1 MMGLTASVLAQL
13 VGGRIAAGA
22 DRALGPASIDS
33 RSVEPSGT
41 FFCIRGPRFDGQDFA
56 RVAQERGAH
65 TLVVRESGLPDLPAE
80 LRDGRCTVVAV
91 GDPESALVEAAKE
104 ARRRFRGEVVGVTGS
119 SGKTTT
125 KDQLAAVLRTLGP
138 TLATLGNL
146 NNHLGVPLTLLRLT
160 ESTRFAV
167 VEMGMNAP
175 GEIARLAGWARPRIG
190 VITTVGAAHLE
201 GVGSLAGI
209 AREKGALFQALPADG
224 LAFMP
229 ERIELPWVLTRG
241 LRAPLETV
249 GRGPGRGVRLLSARE
264 AAGGVVG
271 RVRLGARTWPVSLR
285 TPGTHN
291 LENALLALA
300 VGRFLGVDVAAAV
313 AALAAMPASAMR
325 GEIRA
330 LPDGRRVLLDCY
342 NANPQS
348 MRAAI
353 VAFRER
359 APSGLL
365 VLGDMLEL
373 GVASVDAHA
382 EIGHTLG
389 DFGGVVLGVG
399 PLSRALVDAARA
411 SGLEPGRA
419 RWVADAAAALDEV
432 RALAAP
438 GGWTLLKGSRGMGL
452 ERIWTGLSGETR
464 GEH

>member
-13 VGGRIAAGA
+13 VGGRIAAGH
-22 DRALGPASIDS
+22 DCALGPASIDS
-33 RSVEPSGT
+33 RSVEPAGT

-56 RVAQERGAH
+56 RVAHEKGAS
-65 TLVVRESGLPDLPAE
+65 TLVVRESGLPHLPAE

-91 GDPESALVEAAKE
+91 GEPERALVEGARE
-104 ARRRFRGEVVGVTGS
+104 ARRRFRGEVIGVTGS

-125 KDQLAAVLRTLGP
+125 KDQLAAVLGTRGT
-138 TLATLGNL
+138 TLATRGNQNNQLGL
-146 NNHLGVPLTLLRLT
+146 PLTLLRLT
-160 ESTRFAV
+160 EDTRFAV
-167 VEMGMNAP
+167 IEMGMNSP
-175 GEIARLAGWARPRIG
+175 GEIALLAAWAQPRIG
-190 VITTVGAAHLE
+190 VITSVGAAHLE
-201 GVGSLAGI
+201 GVGSLSNV
-209 AREKGALFQALPADG
+209 AREKGALFQALPLDG

-229 ERIELPWVLTRG
+229 EHIEFPWIVTRG
-241 LRAPLETV
+241 LHAALETV
-249 GRGPGRGVRLLSARE
+249 GRGPGRGVRLLTARE
-264 AAGGVVG
+264 DTHGAVG
-271 RVRLGARTWPVSLR
+271 RVRLGARTWTLSLQ
-285 TPGTHN
+285 TPGAHT

-300 VGRFLGVDVAAAV
+300 VGRALGVDIAPAL
-313 AALAAMPASAMR
+313 AALAAMPPSAMR
-325 GEIRA
+325 GEIRTLA
-330 LPDGRRVLLDCY
+330 DGRRVLLDCY

-348 MRAAI
+348 MRAALRS
-353 VAFRER
+353 FRQR
-359 APSGLL
+359 APHGLL

-373 GVASVDAHA
+373 GPASVQAHA

-389 DFGGVVLGVG
+389 DFGGALLGVG

-411 SGLEPGRA
+411 SGLDAGRA